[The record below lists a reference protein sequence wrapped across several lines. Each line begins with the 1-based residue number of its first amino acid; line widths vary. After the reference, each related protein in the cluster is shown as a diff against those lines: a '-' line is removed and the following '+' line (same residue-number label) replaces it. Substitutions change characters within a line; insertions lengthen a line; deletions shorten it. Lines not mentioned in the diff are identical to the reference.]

1 MGGRRVGR
9 EIRWKIKWHK
19 INSGPTI
26 IHQNPFRIHWLRF
39 LANGGGMD
47 AAAGAAVGDGTR
59 RIDFSLLRVLHCQSW
74 QIVRSSWQPHTSI
87 QPSIVFPHYLS
98 VSSFFCS
105 ECKMSICSGPLIGS
119 VAKLPP
125 SAKTA
130 ADWGGLQK
138 LFPKKSVAKTPR
150 HISTLAPAGSWYTI
164 LG

>member
-1 MGGRRVGR
+1 MGGRWVGR

-26 IHQNPFRIHWLRF
+26 IHQNPSKIHWLRF

-47 AAAGAAVGDGTR
+47 AAAGDGKEDDRLFFAACA
-59 RIDFSLLRVLHCQSW
+59 SLVKVDRSW
-74 QIVRSSWQPHTSI
+74 EALLTTTHTHI
-87 QPSIVFPHYLS
+87 QTSIVFPNYLS